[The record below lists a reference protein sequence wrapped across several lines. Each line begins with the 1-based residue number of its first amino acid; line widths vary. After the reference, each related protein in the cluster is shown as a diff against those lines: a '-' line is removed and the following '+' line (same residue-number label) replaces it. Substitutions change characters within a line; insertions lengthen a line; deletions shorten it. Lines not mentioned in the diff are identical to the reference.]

1 MTGCCSCPLTLTNC
15 SHSLYGREERGV
27 SWPATIW
34 QAPLHLSQPV
44 YPSTDVR
51 EQLSVLM
58 ALWEKQKGG
67 ERERKNDTPQEDN
80 HWAIKWRLRIFL
92 TMLQTLACT
101 NTRAQET
108 THNTAGLH
116 LCQMIFS
123 HMEENSKSVVYKP
136 ISTLGLY
143 KIIDFLINLNLNFK
157 IPRSIF
163 CFMPVF
169 PVYFSALL
177 LNLQAHCKRS
187 NFNRVWIKYNKITKG
202 VYEKIMARHF
212 SLFSCTCRL
221 I

>member
-1 MTGCCSCPLTLTNC
+1 MGK
-15 SHSLYGREERGV
+15 
-27 SWPATIW
+27 A
-34 QAPLHLSQPV
+34 
-44 YPSTDVR
+44 
-51 EQLSVLM
+51 
-58 ALWEKQKGG
+58 KGG
-67 ERERKNDTPQEDN
+67 RERERKNDTPQEDN

-143 KIIDFLINLNLNFK
+143 KIIDFLINLNLIFK

-163 CFMPVF
+163 CFMDVF
-169 PVYFSALL
+169 PVCLSALL
-177 LNLQAHCKRS
+177 HPYCWIYKPHCKRS
-187 NFNRVWIKYNKITKG
+187 HFNSVWIKYNKITKG
-202 VYEKIMARHF
+202 VYEKIMVRHF